1 MIATAPRSLL
11 PDPKSPLGAIFYS
24 HWLELR
30 LPTLVTCAAVLI
42 AAVGYG
48 FAVVGTAGYFATTGK
63 LTEEVARDEAI
74 RQMGVGPA
82 LIPAAMHALIAAF
95 FGLWASA
102 SFVGTGLG
110 GTTGMRRDASRH
122 PSAYFTA
129 SLPLSRAEVVLS
141 RLAAGFGSLLAVL
154 GLSLVFHVIVLL
166 IIRQPVPIVA
176 MAGVTLM
183 AAVGGLGL
191 MSLISLVTVVSSG
204 VLSGLM
210 SFGIVMT
217 LWLTDGGWDRTI
229 NFVWP
234 RATAFG
240 AALLA
245 AVAMAALSIVF
256 TRRRDL

>member
-1 MIATAPRSLL
+1 MLITS
-11 PDPKSPLGAIFYS
+11 
-24 HWLELR
+24 
-30 LPTLVTCAAVLI
+30 AAVLL

-48 FAVVGTAGYFATTGK
+48 FAVAGTAGYFARSGN
-63 LTEEVARDEAI
+63 LTEEVSRYEAI

-82 LIPAAMHALIAAF
+82 LIPAAIHALIAAF
-95 FGLWASA
+95 FGLWVSA
-102 SFVGTGLG
+102 SFVGTGFG
-110 GTTGMRRDASRH
+110 GTTNVRDTSRH

-129 SLPLSRAEVVLS
+129 SLPLSRAEVFLS
-141 RLAAGFGSLLAVL
+141 RLSAGFGGLLAVL
-154 GLSLVFHVIVLL
+154 GLSLVFHMIALL

-191 MSLISLVTVVSSG
+191 MSLVGLVTVVSSG

-217 LWLTDGGWDRTI
+217 LWLTDGGWDRTV

-234 RATAFG
+234 RGSTLG
-240 AALLA
+240 AALLLIA
-245 AVAMAALSIVF
+245 AMAAVSIVF
-256 TRRRDL
+256 IRRRDL

>member
-1 MIATAPRSLL
+1 MMAARFRIPDPRS
-11 PDPKSPLGAIFYS
+11 PIPAILYT
-24 HWLELR
+24 HCLELR
-30 LPTLVTCAAVLI
+30 RPMLITSAAVLI

-48 FAVVGTAGYFATTGK
+48 FAVLGAAGYFERTGK
-63 LTEEVARDEAI
+63 LTEETSHYEAI

-82 LIPAAMHALIAAF
+82 LIPAAMHALLAAF

-102 SFVGTGLG
+102 SFVGTGFG
-110 GTTGMRRDASRH
+110 GTASVRRDTSRH

-129 SLPLSRAEVVLS
+129 SLPLSRAEVILS
-141 RLAAGFGSLLAVL
+141 RLSAGFGGLLAVL

-166 IIRQPVPIVA
+166 IIRQPIPIVA

-191 MSLISLVTVVSSG
+191 MSLVGLVTVISSG

-217 LWLTDGGWDRTI
+217 LWLTDGGWDRTVA
-229 NFVWP
+229 FVWP
-234 RATAFG
+234 RASTFG
-240 AALLA
+240 TALLA
-245 AVAMAALSIVF
+245 SAAMAALSIVF
-256 TRRRDL
+256 MRRRDL